1 MVNMVFLLMLGFFLV
16 GTPVLLYASWLDEW
30 FGIIK
35 RAQPKQ
41 PQFTAW
47 LSRKPDLKNAA
58 ERRVTLM
65 LVRG

>member
-1 MVNMVFLLMLGFFLV
+1 MLNMVFLLMLGFFLV

-35 RAQPKQ
+35 RPQPKQ
-41 PQFTAW
+41 PQFADW
-47 LSRKPDLKNAA
+47 LSVPKKSA

-65 LVRG
+65 VVRG